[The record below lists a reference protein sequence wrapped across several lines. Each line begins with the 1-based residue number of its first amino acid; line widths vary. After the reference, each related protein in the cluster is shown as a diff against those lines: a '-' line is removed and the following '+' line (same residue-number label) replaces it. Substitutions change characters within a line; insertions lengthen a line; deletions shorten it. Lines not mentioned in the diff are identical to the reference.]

1 MTISLRDYIPQ
12 VKERMLTRFPYLIED
27 RPNVHK
33 TDYVIEIKESLGL
46 RNLGLPPNSPDLNT
60 IENVWSIWKD
70 RVSKWHPQNLNQL
83 REVGLQEWQNITVN
97 EIQAY
102 ISSMPFRIQAII
114 CSRGGHTKY

>member
-70 RVSKWHPQNLNQL
+70 RVAKRHSQNLNQL

-97 EIQAY
+97 EIQVY
-102 ISSMPFRIQAII
+102 FLV
-114 CSRGGHTKY
+114 CHLGFK